1 MKKELDALISFL
13 NQRGYIKQANEIKTK
28 QNRIKV
34 RVDPLTFAVS
44 QGLLNPQV
52 LSVFDEEGH
61 EEDLEDFKELL
72 QSLKEDDSEQL
83 LED

>member
-1 MKKELDALISFL
+1 MKKDLNLLIDIL
-13 NQRGYIKQANEIKTK
+13 THRGYTKYANEIRTK